1 MILHQVGVFQY
12 HLWLQNYLKMKYLS
26 SMKKVC
32 IHLRKMSQL
41 FLYFTGIVSGLAN
54 FFLFRRSSPF
64 VPFQTGDATVIFGRV
79 KYEFAGTRTLCLA
92 MKWFYVQMCVFGTNT
107 WYSCKAWFLGVNTTF
122 FLLPFR
128 YFIKLNFNLTLTNSV
143 KTYDTSLWATEW
155 SCFLTFIVTEISQPV
170 QLSFNVKIRQ
180 PWCEESHQQLSAF
193 CWLGCYWSP
202 GQTYSNFDEKTEVWN
217 ARWSGKR

>member
-107 WYSCKAWFLGVNTTF
+107 WYSCKAWFLGMNTTF

-128 YFIKLNFNLTLTNSV
+128 YFIKLNFDLTLTNSV
-143 KTYDTSLWATEW
+143 KTYDISLVFYMSHWVITFFNFYRNRNISTSSAIFQCQDPATMMW
-155 SCFLTFIVTEISQPV
+155 RKPSATFSVLLAWMLLVAWTD
-170 QLSFNVKIRQ
+170 L
-180 PWCEESHQQLSAF
+180 L
-193 CWLGCYWSP
+193 
-202 GQTYSNFDEKTEVWN
+202 
-217 ARWSGKR
+217 